1 LMKPTAVFMRPSTG
15 FQSVGVAEILEGFQ
29 QVLSSHRSHMVM
41 IDRAQDA
48 VGHHRPAPFGGVLV
62 IPSGVTAEDYKL
74 LSDGGVRYMTAW
86 ETELPV
92 EARKFHLG
100 LEEGSFQSARRLF
113 SAGHKKVGILGKE
126 APELQERKLAGV
138 KRAAAEA
145 GLDASALVE
154 GTAAELLGTEGLTA
168 IIALNDRLAEGAM
181 LTAAKL
187 GISIPKKV
195 SLVSLQRWA
204 MSNGA
209 STVSSVDYH
218 LVEAGRAA
226 GERLLAESPEAGV
239 VAEGRGFS
247 LVAGETIA
255 PAS

>member
-1 LMKPTAVFMRPSTG
+1 
-15 FQSVGVAEILEGFQ
+15 
-29 QVLSSHRSHMVM
+29 MVM

-62 IPSGVTAEDYKL
+62 IPSGVTAEDYKV

-113 SAGHKKVGILGKE
+113 TAGHKKVGLLGKE

-145 GLDASALVE
+145 GLDATALVE

-168 IIALNDRLAEGAM
+168 IIALNDRLAESAM
-181 LTAAKL
+181 LVAAKL

-195 SLVSLQRWA
+195 SLVSLQRWTL
-204 MSNGA
+204 SNSGT

-255 PAS
+255 PAA